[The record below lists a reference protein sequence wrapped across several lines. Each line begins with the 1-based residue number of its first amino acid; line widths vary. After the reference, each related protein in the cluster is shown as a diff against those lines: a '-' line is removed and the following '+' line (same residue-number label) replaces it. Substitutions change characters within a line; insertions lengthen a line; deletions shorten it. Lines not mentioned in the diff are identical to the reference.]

1 MIEHVSPATRL
12 LEKRRQMFEVQEALE
27 VQKQEFNR
35 REEVFQRREE
45 GLRKK
50 DLELQESLVKFSK
63 FLQEN
68 DTKRTRAEKKAGDE
82 IKLRHQKENE
92 IDTLVSEL
100 EVLREERTKTS
111 EIVDK
116 SMRYQ
121 KFLETVIEE
130 TDEYHEV
137 PDLLMRHKTLEVTNA
152 DLGRSQRLGELNSER
167 ARQELQVTIKQ
178 KTDEILNLNNKISQL
193 KKELESKERDVL
205 ALQSGMDYE
214 MAMASQKTLDYGQV
228 CMATDN
234 LFQRCTVRSTIKHP
248 VHTNPITQLNV
259 IGEYMSDL
267 SSIVKS
273 WRANGGRMQ
282 QAGTAVQQQTGANG
296 TAAKDG

>member
-1 MIEHVSPATRL
+1 MRVTDSFHHNTRLYAYCVCVFAFAQNSAAQTLVIEHVSPATRL

-68 DTKRTRAEKKAGDE
+68 DTKRTRAEKKASDE

-92 IDTLVSEL
+92 IDALVREL
-100 EVLREERTKTS
+100 ELLRAERTTTS
-111 EIVDK
+111 EVVDK

-167 ARQELQVTIKQ
+167 ARQELQV
-178 KTDEILNLNNKISQL
+178 
-193 KKELESKERDVL
+193 R
-205 ALQSGMDYE
+205 A
-214 MAMASQKTLDYGQV
+214 YGN
-228 CMATDN
+228 C
-234 LFQRCTVRSTIKHP
+234 
-248 VHTNPITQLNV
+248 
-259 IGEYMSDL
+259 E
-267 SSIVKS
+267 
-273 WRANGGRMQ
+273 
-282 QAGTAVQQQTGANG
+282 
-296 TAAKDG
+296 

>member
-1 MIEHVSPATRL
+1 MKLCLFCMRVTDSFHHNTRLYALCVCVFAFAQNSAAQTLVIEHVSPATRL

-68 DTKRTRAEKKAGDE
+68 DTKRTRAEKKASDE

-92 IDTLVSEL
+92 IDALVREL
-100 EVLREERTKTS
+100 ELLRAERTTTS
-111 EIVDK
+111 EVVDK

-167 ARQELQVTIKQ
+167 ARQELQV
-178 KTDEILNLNNKISQL
+178 
-193 KKELESKERDVL
+193 R
-205 ALQSGMDYE
+205 A
-214 MAMASQKTLDYGQV
+214 YGN
-228 CMATDN
+228 C
-234 LFQRCTVRSTIKHP
+234 
-248 VHTNPITQLNV
+248 
-259 IGEYMSDL
+259 E
-267 SSIVKS
+267 
-273 WRANGGRMQ
+273 
-282 QAGTAVQQQTGANG
+282 
-296 TAAKDG
+296 

>member
-1 MIEHVSPATRL
+1 MHCVCVFAFAQNSAAQTLVIEHVSPATRL

-68 DTKRTRAEKKAGDE
+68 DTKRTRAEKKASDE

-92 IDTLVSEL
+92 IDALVREL
-100 EVLREERTKTS
+100 ELLRAERTTTS
-111 EIVDK
+111 EVVDK

-167 ARQELQVTIKQ
+167 ARQELQV
-178 KTDEILNLNNKISQL
+178 
-193 KKELESKERDVL
+193 R
-205 ALQSGMDYE
+205 A
-214 MAMASQKTLDYGQV
+214 YGN
-228 CMATDN
+228 C
-234 LFQRCTVRSTIKHP
+234 
-248 VHTNPITQLNV
+248 
-259 IGEYMSDL
+259 E
-267 SSIVKS
+267 
-273 WRANGGRMQ
+273 
-282 QAGTAVQQQTGANG
+282 
-296 TAAKDG
+296 

>member
-1 MIEHVSPATRL
+1 MHIVCVCVFAFAQNSAAQTLVIEHVSPATRL

-68 DTKRTRAEKKAGDE
+68 DTKRTRAEKKASDE

-92 IDTLVSEL
+92 IDALVREL
-100 EVLREERTKTS
+100 ELLRAERTTTS
-111 EIVDK
+111 EVVDK

-167 ARQELQVTIKQ
+167 ARQELQV
-178 KTDEILNLNNKISQL
+178 
-193 KKELESKERDVL
+193 R
-205 ALQSGMDYE
+205 A
-214 MAMASQKTLDYGQV
+214 YGN
-228 CMATDN
+228 C
-234 LFQRCTVRSTIKHP
+234 
-248 VHTNPITQLNV
+248 
-259 IGEYMSDL
+259 E
-267 SSIVKS
+267 
-273 WRANGGRMQ
+273 
-282 QAGTAVQQQTGANG
+282 
-296 TAAKDG
+296 

>member
-1 MIEHVSPATRL
+1 
-12 LEKRRQMFEVQEALE
+12 MFEVQEALE

-68 DTKRTRAEKKAGDE
+68 DTKRTRAEKKASDE

-92 IDTLVSEL
+92 IDTLASEL
-100 EVLREERTKTS
+100 DALRAERTTTS

-152 DLGRSQRLGELNSER
+152 DLGKSQRLGELNSER
-167 ARQELQVTIKQ
+167 ARQELQGTIKQ

-248 VHTNPITQLNV
+248 SHTNPITQLNV
-259 IGEYMSDL
+259 IGEYMADL
-267 SSIVKS
+267 ASIVKS
-273 WRANGGRMQ
+273 WRANGGL
-282 QAGTAVQQQTGANG
+282 VQQKGGGSAI
-296 TAAKDG
+296 

>member
-1 MIEHVSPATRL
+1 MQEVPPLSKSSQPMLRYGRTHNGKIQGIVGL
-12 LEKRRQMFEVQEALE
+12 LEKRRQMFEVQEALDA
-27 VQKQEFNR
+27 QKEGAPRALRTPLSTLYRHSPLLVR
-35 REEVFQRREE
+35 RTEFQRREATFKRRE
-45 GLRKK
+45 EMLKKK

-167 ARQELQVTIKQ
+167 ARQELQV
-178 KTDEILNLNNKISQL
+178 
-193 KKELESKERDVL
+193 R
-205 ALQSGMDYE
+205 A
-214 MAMASQKTLDYGQV
+214 YGN
-228 CMATDN
+228 C
-234 LFQRCTVRSTIKHP
+234 
-248 VHTNPITQLNV
+248 
-259 IGEYMSDL
+259 E
-267 SSIVKS
+267 
-273 WRANGGRMQ
+273 
-282 QAGTAVQQQTGANG
+282 
-296 TAAKDG
+296 